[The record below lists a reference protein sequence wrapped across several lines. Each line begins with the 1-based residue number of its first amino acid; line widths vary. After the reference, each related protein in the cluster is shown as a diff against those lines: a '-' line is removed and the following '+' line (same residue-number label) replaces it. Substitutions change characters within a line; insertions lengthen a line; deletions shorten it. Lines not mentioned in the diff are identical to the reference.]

1 MYVERILYPVETLG
15 PGKRIAVWTAG
26 CTKRCINCA
35 NPELWDVHNK
45 NGKDVVDLAQIIHNI
60 AKENIVDGITFT
72 GGDPLEQP
80 NEMLQLLRL
89 IKPEID
95 DILVY
100 TGYQY
105 SDLSILLSS
114 DDMKAI
120 EELITVLIDG
130 PYIDE
135 LNDNKSSL
143 RGSLNQEII
152 YFDKRYESNY
162 KKYLS
167 NGRKI
172 QNMMLGTKLISVGIH
187 NKKRD

>member
-1 MYVERILYPVETLG
+1 
-15 PGKRIAVWTAG
+15 
-26 CTKRCINCA
+26 
-35 NPELWDVHNK
+35 
-45 NGKDVVDLAQIIHNI
+45 
-60 AKENIVDGITFT
+60 
-72 GGDPLEQP
+72 
-80 NEMLQLLRL
+80 
-89 IKPEID
+89 
-95 DILVY
+95 
-100 TGYQY
+100 
-105 SDLSILLSS
+105 
-114 DDMKAI
+114 MKAI